1 MNWYSLRV
9 YSGKEQQVAER
20 IEYES
25 EQNKLADYI
34 KSILVPTENII
45 EMKNGKKKSRVKVFY
60 PGYIMIEMELTPKT
74 QYFLE
79 NLSGVI
85 SFVGSKGHPQ
95 KLTEKEVHRIL
106 GEVQR
111 KDGRESLET
120 IFVVGD
126 PVKIIDGPFLDFD
139 GVVEDI
145 NEEKQK
151 LKVMVSI
158 FGRATPVELNYLQ
171 VELVK

>member
-9 YSGKEQQVAER
+9 YSGKEKVTAER

-25 EQNKLADYI
+25 EQNKLSDYI
-34 KSILVPTENII
+34 SNILVPTENIV

-95 KLTEKEVHRIL
+95 KLTEKEVRRIL

-111 KDGRESLET
+111 KDGKESLGI
-120 IFVVGD
+120 IFTVGD

-139 GVVEDI
+139 GVIQDV

-151 LKVMVSI
+151 LKIMVSI